1 MGTKR
6 FPLFV
11 DLAGKKALV
20 IGGGTVGLRRAEVL
34 ARFGAEVTVVSPTLS
49 REVERIRHIPR
60 TYTQG
65 DLEGAF
71 LSVAASDDP
80 QVNEAAGREARQL
93 GVLFNR
99 SDAPADCDFFF
110 PAVCEGGGM
119 VAGLAGDGTDHGK
132 TARTAKE
139 IRKILE
145 NINDEA

>member
-60 TYTQG
+60 KYTLG

-71 LSVAASDDP
+71 LAVAASDDP
-80 QVNEAAGREARQL
+80 EVNEAAGREARQL

>member
-6 FPLFV
+6 FPLFI
-11 DLAGKKALV
+11 DLTGKKALV

-60 TYTQG
+60 KYAPG

-71 LSVAASDDP
+71 LAVAASDDP
-80 QVNEAAGREARQL
+80 QVNEAAGREARRL

-110 PAVCEGGGM
+110 PAVCEGCGM

-132 TARTAKE
+132 TAQTAKK
-139 IRKILE
+139 IRNILE

>member
-60 TYTQG
+60 KYTLG

-71 LSVAASDDP
+71 LAVAAADDP
-80 QVNEAAGREARQL
+80 QVNEAAGLIRRGLDRE
-93 GVLFNR
+93 
-99 SDAPADCDFFF
+99 
-110 PAVCEGGGM
+110 E
-119 VAGLAGDGTDHGK
+119 
-132 TARTAKE
+132 
-139 IRKILE
+139 
-145 NINDEA
+145 

>member
-60 TYTQG
+60 KYTLG

-71 LSVAASDDP
+71 LAVAAADDP
-80 QVNEAAGREARQL
+80 QVNEAAGREARRL

-145 NINDEA
+145 NINDET

>member
-1 MGTKR
+1 M
-6 FPLFV
+6 
-11 DLAGKKALV
+11 
-20 IGGGTVGLRRAEVL
+20 GLRRAEVL

-60 TYTQG
+60 KYTLG

-71 LSVAASDDP
+71 LAVAAADDP
-80 QVNEAAGREARQL
+80 QVNEAAGREARRL

-110 PAVCEGGGM
+110 PAVCEGDGM
-119 VAGLAGDGTDHGK
+119 VAGLVGDGTDHGK
-132 TARTAKE
+132 TARTAKK

-145 NINDEA
+145 NAEHET

>member
-1 MGTKR
+1 MGNKR

-11 DLAGKKALV
+11 DLTGKKALV

-34 ARFGAEVTVVSPTLS
+34 ARFGAEVTVVSPALS
-49 REVERIRHIPR
+49 REAERIRHIPR
-60 TYTQG
+60 KYAPG

-71 LSVAASDDP
+71 LAVAASDDP

-110 PAVCEGGGM
+110 PAICESGAL
-119 VAGLAGDGTDHGK
+119 VAGLVGDGGDHAAVAAA
-132 TARTAKE
+132 ARRVRAALAGE
-139 IRKILE
+139 EGAR
-145 NINDEA
+145 